1 MFKHE
6 FFRFNFEIENL
17 MARKKYIY
25 NPQTLDYEEYKPSFG
40 KRLRNICLFI
50 IAAGIIGF
58 VAVTIIDNKI
68 GSPKERMQA
77 REIEFLQFQ
86 YEILNDKIG
95 KIDDLLDEMQDRDEN
110 IYRMIFEADPIPYSV
125 REAGYGGSDRYAN
138 LDGYDNSGI
147 VKATSKRIDILE
159 SQLNIQAKSFDEV
172 YKMATNKAEMLKCI
186 PAIMP
191 VRNVDINRIS
201 SHFGHRTDPFYKIQ
215 KFHSGIDFSAPIGT
229 KIYCTGDGV
238 VEKVV
243 VSNSGYGNYVIVNHG
258 YGYKTR
264 YAHLKKALVKK
275 GQKVS
280 RGQNIA
286 LMGNTGKS
294 TAPHLHYEVIKNDKP
309 INPVNFFYN
318 DLTPEEYEQILKLSE
333 KPSMTMD

>member
-1 MFKHE
+1 
-6 FFRFNFEIENL
+6 

-25 NPQTLDYEEYKPSFG
+25 NPQTLDYEEYKPSVW
-40 KRLRNICLFI
+40 KRLRNFCFFI
-50 IAAGIIGF
+50 LVAGIIGI
-58 VAVTIIDNKI
+58 VSVTIIENSI
-68 GSPKERMQA
+68 GTPKERMQA

-86 YEILNDKIG
+86 YEVLNNKIV
-95 KIDDLLDEMQDRDEN
+95 KIDHVLDEMQDRDDN
-110 IYRMIFEADPIPYSV
+110 IYRMIFESDPIPSSV
-125 REAGYGGSDRYAN
+125 REAGYGGADRYFT
-138 LDGYDNSGI
+138 LDGYDNSAI
-147 VKATSKRIDILE
+147 VKATSKKIDILE
-159 SQLNIQAKSFDEV
+159 SQMNVQAKSFDEV
-172 YKMATNKAEMLKCI
+172 YEMASNKAEMLKCI

-191 VRNVDINRIS
+191 VKDVELTRIS

-215 KFHSGIDFSAPIGT
+215 KFHSGIDFAAPVGT

-238 VEKVV
+238 VEQVV
-243 VSNSGYGNYVIVNHG
+243 LGNSGYGNYIVVNHG

-280 RGQNIA
+280 RGENIA

-309 INPVNFFYN
+309 INPVDFFFN
-318 DLTPEEYEQILKLSE
+318 DLTPEEYEQILELSE